1 MIGQPLE
8 PRKLGVVD
16 TAGQSA
22 SGAVVDFGGQHFGQ
36 VAQVGLP
43 FPVGDIGQ
51 RVASAR
57 TVGRCSSR

>member
-1 MIGQPLE
+1 
-8 PRKLGVVD
+8 LGVVD